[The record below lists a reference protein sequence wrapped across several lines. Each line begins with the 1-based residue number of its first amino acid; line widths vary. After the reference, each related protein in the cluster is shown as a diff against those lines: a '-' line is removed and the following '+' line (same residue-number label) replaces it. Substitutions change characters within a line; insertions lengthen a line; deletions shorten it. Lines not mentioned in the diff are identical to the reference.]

1 MKNLLYLIFL
11 ACAVLTG
18 LSSCDLEDPDVG
30 TPISEVITLTSAQ
43 TELLANGVNS
53 VVLTAT
59 LGDASDPNLQIAFS
73 TTDGTFLENGET
85 TYSVAASGKTA
96 TATLI
101 SSDIADDEVAVT
113 ASVTALNDATL
124 VFRTSQTLM
133 FVPALPDDILLTSP
147 QNSFSQTDLTGVV
160 LTATLFRDI
169 GQASQNTRVSFK
181 AIPLDSAMVELTPF
195 AFTGMN
201 KTATSTVTSANQ
213 KTGRVAIVAEVPTQD
228 GGAVR
233 DTLELVV
240 VE

>member
-1 MKNLLYLIFL
+1 MKNQSYLILF
-11 ACAVLTG
+11 ACAFLTG
-18 LSSCDLEDPDVG
+18 LFSCDLEDPDVG
-30 TPISEVITLTSAQ
+30 TPISEVITLSAAQ
-43 TELLANGVNS
+43 TELLANGANS
-53 VVLTAT
+53 VLLTAK
-59 LGDASDPNLQIAFS
+59 LGDASDPNLQITFS
-73 TTDGTFLENGET
+73 TTDGTFLENGEK

-101 SSDIADDEVAVT
+101 SSDMANDEVAIT
-113 ASVTALNDATL
+113 ASVTALDDATL
-124 VFRTSQTLM
+124 VFRASETLM

-147 QNSFSQTDLTGVV
+147 QNSFSTSDLTGVI

-169 GQASQNTRVSFK
+169 GQPSQNTRVSFK

-228 GGAVR
+228 DGVVR
-233 DTLELVV
+233 DTLELLV